1 MSREF
6 AEKLYQRFN
15 LSEDELAML
24 QKNIRQLN
32 RRDRRYYFGQIKTKE
47 NDFKQY
53 LREEANRLTD
63 EEIKDWVLITSGN
76 MLDRGGDPDLA
87 DCMVMDVLG
96 RLKIY
101 TALRERA
108 ETEGIKLN
116 AMTNFGGLSMVLI
129 LLVILSGLVAYLLYL

>member
-1 MSREF
+1 
-6 AEKLYQRFN
+6 
-15 LSEDELAML
+15 ML